1 MKNALKSLSIKSKHV
16 RSIIMKKTIISLVVF
31 ASMFVVGAVP
41 NAEARQCS
49 NATLT
54 GAYGFLD
61 SHTVVPAKTPFTTL
75 GRWNF
80 DGKGKFTNTLTIN
93 DNGTVT
99 PIKDSGTYTVG
110 TDCTGK
116 IFILGGTGTVEIV
129 LVDGGNEFYS
139 LRTDPFTEVSLFSAN
154 KKQFPD
160 R

>member
-1 MKNALKSLSIKSKHV
+1 MKWTVIA
-16 RSIIMKKTIISLVVF
+16 LVVF
-31 ASMFVVGAVP
+31 ASTFVVGAVP
-41 NAEARQCS
+41 ELHAEKNKDCS
-49 NATLT
+49 NASLQ
-54 GAYGFLD
+54 GGYGFL
-61 SHTVVPAKTPFTTL
+61 HGQIVVPAGTPFAAL

-80 DGKGKFTNTLTIN
+80 DGKGEFTNTLTIN